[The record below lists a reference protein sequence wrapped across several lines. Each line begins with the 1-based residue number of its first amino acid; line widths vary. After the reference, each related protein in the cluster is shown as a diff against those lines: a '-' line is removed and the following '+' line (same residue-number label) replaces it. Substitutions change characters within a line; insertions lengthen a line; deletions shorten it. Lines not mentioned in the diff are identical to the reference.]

1 MTSDDLKQLFTNR
14 LARCF
19 FLYFALSLFL
29 SFLFHGVAYFHGG
42 DKLTHVEFPLAEHT
56 ELSVD
61 GDFVVTYVPYWN
73 RIQIYHREH
82 GFLSG
87 FFLGKTAVTGVF
99 RISPDTR
106 VIDCTHKR
114 ASSPSFQ
121 LYSFSG
127 SLLSETQSPKV
138 VEKCSG
144 HYLPTSTQEAERL
157 GVYFQFDGVGYSLQA
172 KDGPQLKTL
181 NQRNIFADLIAVSL
195 FPFTIFKVYIF
206 LLGVQTIWFF
216 VKATRLTQ
224 HRTRL

>member
-29 SFLFHGVAYFHGG
+29 SFLIHGVAYFNGG
-42 DKLTHVEFPLAEHT
+42 DKLTHVELPLVEHT

-61 GDFVVTYVPYWN
+61 GDFVVTFVPYWN

-99 RISPDTR
+99 RISPDNR
-106 VIDCTHKR
+106 IIDCTHKR
-114 ASSPSFQ
+114 APSPSFQ

-127 SLLSETQSPKV
+127 SPLGETQSAKV

-144 HYLPTSTQEAERL
+144 HSLPTSPQKAEHL
-157 GVYFQFDGVGYSLQA
+157 GVYFQFDGFGYSLQA
-172 KDGPQLKTL
+172 KDGPQLKAL
-181 NQRNIFADLIAVSL
+181 NQRNIFADLIAMSL
-195 FPFTIFKVYIF
+195 FPFTILKVYIF
-206 LLGVQTIWFF
+206 LLGVQVFWILFN
-216 VKATRLTQ
+216 ATRPARHTKHL
-224 HRTRL
+224 